1 MKQTASTRAGRV
13 RELIEEGIVTGR
25 FPPGMRLDETAL
37 AERFDVSRTP
47 LREALF
53 QLASAGM
60 VEMTPRRGTVVA
72 EMTPHQLVEMFEVM
86 AELEAMCGRLASRRM
101 SSTEHERLIESL
113 GACERAR
120 KAMDTD
126 WYYHENQK
134 FHHLIYAGSHN
145 GFLEEQASS
154 LHRRLSPYRRLQL
167 RVRDRMPTSFSE
179 HQGIVEAILA
189 GQPELTAQRLRAHI
203 LVQGQRFAD
212 LLASLAGLRDGK
224 SWRKALASS
233 RRS

>member
-1 MKQTASTRAGRV
+1 MKRKASTRAGRV

-25 FPPGMRLDETAL
+25 YPPGMRLDETAL

-72 EMTPHQLVEMFEVM
+72 EASPQQLVEMFEVM

-101 SSTEHERLIESL
+101 LASEHERLVESL
-113 GACERAR
+113 AACERAR

-126 WYYHENQK
+126 WYYYENQQ
-134 FHHLIYAGSHN
+134 FHLLIYAGSHN
-145 GFLEEQASS
+145 GFLRDQASA
-154 LHRRLSPYRRLQL
+154 LHRRLSPRCRRQWS
-167 RVRDRMPTSFSE
+167 PCQGSE
-179 HQGIVEAILA
+179 LGD
-189 GQPELTAQRLRAHI
+189 GTASA
-203 LVQGQRFAD
+203 V
-212 LLASLAGLRDGK
+212 SLN
-224 SWRKALASS
+224 
-233 RRS
+233 

>member
-1 MKQTASTRAGRV
+1 MRQNASTRAGRV

-47 LREALF
+47 LREAFF
-53 QLASAGM
+53 QLASAGL

-72 EMTPHQLVEMFEVM
+72 EMTPHKLVEMFEVM
-86 AELEAMCGRLASRRM
+86 GELEAMCGRLAARRM
-101 SSTEHERLIESL
+101 SSTEQERLIESL
-113 GACERAR
+113 GAGERAR

-233 RRS
+233 RRA

>member
-1 MKQTASTRAGRV
+1 MKRNSNTRAARV
-13 RELIEEGIVTGR
+13 REMIEEGIVTGR
-25 FPPGMRLDETAL
+25 YPPGMRLDETGL
-37 AERFDVSRTP
+37 AERFEVSRTP

-53 QLASAGM
+53 QLASEGM

-72 EMTPHQLVEMFEVM
+72 EITPHRLVEMFEVM
-86 AELEAMCGRLASRRM
+86 AELEAMCGRLAARRM
-101 SSTEHERLIESL
+101 SSSEHEHLVESL
-113 GACERAR
+113 AACERAR

-126 WYYHENQK
+126 RYYYENQK
-134 FHHLIYAGSHN
+134 FHQLIYAGSHN
-145 GFLEEQASS
+145 EFLKEQAGN

-167 RVRDRMPTSFSE
+167 RVRDRMPTSFIE
-179 HQGIVEAILA
+179 HQGIVEALIA

-224 SWRKALASS
+224 AWRKALAGSGK
-233 RRS
+233 R